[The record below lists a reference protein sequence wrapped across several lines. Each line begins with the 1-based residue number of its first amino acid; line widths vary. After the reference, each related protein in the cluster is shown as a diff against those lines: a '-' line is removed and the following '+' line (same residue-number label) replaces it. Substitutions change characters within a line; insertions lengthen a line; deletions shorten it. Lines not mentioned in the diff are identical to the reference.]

1 MTTIKII
8 TEDKLKPRYT
18 IYDYGLVQ
26 LLVGNNRTYV
36 VMEIEEDGQR
46 KKVSVEV
53 TSGTVTKQSLPNN

>member
-8 TEDKLKPRYT
+8 TEDKLKPSYT